1 MSDRLALSNPVALGR
16 RSNSKEQQMTELKLD
31 TATETPKPV
40 VQVVEPG
47 KTPAV
52 EAPKSHD
59 NNTVKPVEVVKT
71 EEKVAPAV

>member
-1 MSDRLALSNPVALGR
+1 
-16 RSNSKEQQMTELKLD
+16 MTELKLD